1 MIESSDPCD
10 GIQVTCRPQYRALT
24 PHSFPKPRSNALK
37 GRSLLSGNSSGN
49 ILSCDPD
56 NGGTFLRTGPDG
68 MGGLVTV
75 RQASNVGF
83 GATKR
88 PASNPIGLNP
98 DAKKRK
104 EQATVKRA
112 TAVDAANFFGVAKQS

>member
-1 MIESSDPCD
+1 MLHDPTRHV
-10 GIQVTCRPQYRALT
+10 IQATCRLQYKVLT
-24 PHSFPKPRSNALK
+24 PHCLPKPRSNALK

-88 PASNPIGLNP
+88 PAPNAHGVNP

-104 EQATVKRA
+104 EQVPVKRA